1 MTTATLRT
9 VGNSVAVVIPKQW
22 LDILGLNAGSAVE
35 LKLQGKR
42 LTLQAKQVKRQ
53 KLKLTD
59 LLAKCDANAAL
70 PQAVSEWD
78 NAAAVGNEIW

>member
-1 MTTATLRT
+1 
-9 VGNSVAVVIPKQW
+9 
-22 LDILGLNAGSAVE
+22 
-35 LKLQGKR
+35 
-42 LTLQAKQVKRQ
+42 VKRQ

-78 NAAAVGNEIW
+78 NAAAMGNEIW